1 MNAKT
6 QLVSKLSLKSIIGK
20 PDMKALWAKSE
31 DGKLLHEQGIELF
44 NVGGTVTGMKTG
56 ITNFGEFTGF
66 LGTFGA
72 IRLHDGVVFRSGQLF
87 LPTIAENF
95 VKPTVEAAA
104 GAPVEFGFIIGI
116 KPMKKPD
123 DSESYEYTV
132 TPIVAPDAVDPLA
145 GMMAKLQEHAP
156 AKLAAPTGQTA
167 QAETAGEQTAEQK
180 AEPDAVQKTDAPKAE
195 HTSAKRK

>member
-56 ITNFGEFTGF
+56 VTNYGDFTGF

-72 IRLHDGVVFRSGQLF
+72 IRLSDNVVFRADQLF

-95 VKPTVEAAA
+95 VKPTVEAAK

-156 AKLAAPTGQTA
+156 AKLAAPTTAEAAPEQT
-167 QAETAGEQTAEQK
+167 GEQQPET
-180 AEPDAVQKTDAPKAE
+180 DAVQETAAPEAE
-195 HTSAKRK
+195 HTSRKRK